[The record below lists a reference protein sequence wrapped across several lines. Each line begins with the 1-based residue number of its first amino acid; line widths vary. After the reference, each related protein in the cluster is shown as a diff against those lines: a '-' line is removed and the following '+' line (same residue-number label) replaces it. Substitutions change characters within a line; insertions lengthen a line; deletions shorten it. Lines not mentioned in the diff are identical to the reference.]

1 MTTTWQIFCERNF
14 LEQQRPCCLP
24 FTEKKRNRAVRLIDV
39 RALVVA
45 SGSTNLDVHLLSCH
59 MRDVLRYC
67 RARAMML
74 VCLEIISVSRAVPA
88 RCVVLRSD
96 RKAARCL

>member
-1 MTTTWQIFCERNF
+1 MFCERNF

-24 FTEKKRNRAVRLIDV
+24 FPKMKRNRAVRLIDV

-74 VCLEIISVSRAVPA
+74 ACPEIISVCRAVPA
-88 RCVVLRSD
+88 RCVVL
-96 RKAARCL
+96 

>member
-1 MTTTWQIFCERNF
+1 MTTTCGKYFVCERDV
-14 LEQQRPCCLP
+14 LEQQIPCCLP
-24 FTEKKRNRAVRLIDV
+24 LSKKKRSRAVRLIDV
-39 RALVVA
+39 CALVVA

-74 VCLEIISVSRAVPA
+74 VCLEIISG
-88 RCVVLRSD
+88 VVLVRAAVLFCD
-96 RKAARCL
+96 RIGR

>member
-1 MTTTWQIFCERNF
+1 MTTTRQILCVHDA

-24 FTEKKRNRAVRLIDV
+24 FPEKKGNRAVRLIDV
-39 RALVVA
+39 CALVLA
-45 SGSTNLDVHLLSCH
+45 SGSTNLDVHSLSCH

-74 VCLEIISVSRAVPA
+74 VCLEIISGVVLCGLL
-88 RCVVLRSD
+88 CVVL
-96 RKAARCL
+96 

>member
-1 MTTTWQIFCERNF
+1 MSKTTTRQILCVRDA

-74 VCLEIISVSRAVPA
+74 VCLEIISG
-88 RCVVLRSD
+88 VVLVRAAVLFCD
-96 RKAARCL
+96 RIER

>member
-1 MTTTWQIFCERNF
+1 MTTTQQILCVHDA

-24 FTEKKRNRAVRLIDV
+24 FPEMKRNRAVRLIDV

-74 VCLEIISVSRAVPA
+74 ACPEIISVCRAVPA
-88 RCVVLRSD
+88 RCVVL
-96 RKAARCL
+96 

>member
-1 MTTTWQIFCERNF
+1 M
-14 LEQQRPCCLP
+14 
-24 FTEKKRNRAVRLIDV
+24 KRNRAVRLIDV

-88 RCVVLRSD
+88 RCVVL
-96 RKAARCL
+96 

>member
-1 MTTTWQIFCERNF
+1 MSKTTTRQMFCVHDV

-24 FTEKKRNRAVRLIDV
+24 FPEKKRNRAVRLIDV

-74 VCLEIISVSRAVPA
+74 VCLEIISG
-88 RCVVLRSD
+88 VVLVRAAVLFCD
-96 RKAARCL
+96 RIGR